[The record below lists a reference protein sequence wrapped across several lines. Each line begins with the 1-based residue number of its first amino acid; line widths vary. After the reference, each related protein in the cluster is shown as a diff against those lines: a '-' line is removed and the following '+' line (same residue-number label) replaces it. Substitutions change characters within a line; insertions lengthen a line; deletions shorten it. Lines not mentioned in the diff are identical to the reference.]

1 MRSAK
6 PTEPVTAFAPRTY
19 GRLEQV
25 TPRVYL
31 FRNVVN
37 SVVVLGDDAAAVI
50 DTQVNAPMARRLLT
64 HVREL
69 SDKPLRW
76 VINTHYHWDHTAG
89 NGVFR
94 EAGAT
99 LVSSA
104 LTREFMRTRAA
115 RQQAF
120 LASRGFDLGPEP
132 CLADETVS
140 DEREIELGNQRL
152 ILKSLGAA
160 ETDDALAVHLP
171 QEGCVAAGDT
181 VMTGSFPMFGQPVM
195 DEGLMGTPR
204 WLDTLVAIER
214 LEPDHVLP
222 GHGPVAQEAEL
233 TLLKRLERYFLDEVG
248 ARVARG
254 MPLPALLA
262 DLEAQ
267 LPAWITAIPVV
278 WGTPR
283 YAILRVYRGL
293 TRDEGD
299 EPGWQ
304 QYKPSAIPR
313 PDGARVAA
321 ACEGLTTLAPFQAAA
336 QEFAEGGDPGSAI
349 AVARCATECLPGEP
363 AAWVHLADHLI
374 RGAAHAASV
383 LEKGDFFAPARAAL
397 HRALALNPA
406 YAPAH
411 LTLGRFLVM
420 SAYRN
425 GHDPAP
431 GMTHLHH
438 VIDAAPEDAALLA
451 DAHFY
456 LGMAHRTQAD
466 EARAGAAFAAAL
478 RHDPTHHAAR
488 LALAASEDS
497 GSSKGAGRLKAQ

>member
-6 PTEPVTAFAPRTY
+6 PSERPFAPRTY

-37 SVVVLGDDAAAVI
+37 SVVVLGDDAVAVI
-50 DTQVNAPMARRLLT
+50 DTQVNAPMARRLLA
-64 HVREL
+64 HVRAL

-76 VINTHYHWDHTAG
+76 VVNTHYHWDHTAG
-89 NGVFR
+89 NGIFR

-104 LTREFMRTRAA
+104 LTREFMHTRAA

-120 LASRGFDLGPEP
+120 LASRGFELGPEP
-132 CLADETVS
+132 CLADETVTG
-140 DEREIELGNQRL
+140 EREIDLGNQRL

-204 WLDTLVAIER
+204 WLDTLAAIER
-214 LEPDHVLP
+214 LQPDHVLP
-222 GHGPVAQEAEL
+222 GHGPVAHEADL
-233 TLLKRLERYFLDEVG
+233 SLLKRLERYFLDEVG
-248 ARVARG
+248 ARVSRG
-254 MPLPALLA
+254 MPLSALLA

-267 LPAWITAIPVV
+267 LPEWITAIPVV

-293 TRDEGD
+293 VQGEGD
-299 EPGWQ
+299 KPGWQ
-304 QYKPSAIPR
+304 QYKPSAIPCSD
-313 PDGARVAA
+313 PGSVSA
-321 ACEGLTTLAPFQAAA
+321 ACEELTTVASFQTAA
-336 QEFAEGGDPGSAI
+336 QEFAEGGDPGGAI
-349 AVARCATECLPGEP
+349 AAARRATECLPDEP
-363 AAWVHLADHLI
+363 AAWVCLADHLV
-374 RGAAHAASV
+374 RGAAHVPSV

-397 HRALALNPA
+397 HHALDLDPG
-406 YAPAH
+406 YAPAR
-411 LTLGRFLVM
+411 LALGRFLVM

-425 GHDPAP
+425 GHDPTP
-431 GMTHLHH
+431 GMTHLRH

-456 LGMAHRTQAD
+456 LGLAHRTQAD
-466 EARAGAAFAAAL
+466 ERQAGAAFAAAL
-478 RHDPTHHAAR
+478 QRQPTHRAAR
-488 LALAASEDS
+488 LALAADE
-497 GSSKGAGRLKAQ
+497 RH

>member
-1 MRSAK
+1 MRSA
-6 PTEPVTAFAPRTY
+6 EPAGRPFAPRTY
-19 GRLEQV
+19 GRLERV
-25 TPRVYL
+25 TSRIYL

-37 SVVVLGDDAAAVI
+37 SVVVLGDAAVAVL
-50 DTQVNAPMARRLLT
+50 DTQVNAPMARRLLA
-64 HVREL
+64 HVRAL

-76 VINTHYHWDHTAG
+76 VVNTHYHWDHTAG

-104 LTREFMRTRAA
+104 LTREFMHTRAA

-120 LASRGFDLGPEP
+120 LASRGFEPGPEP
-132 CLADETVS
+132 CLAHETVAG
-140 DEREIELGNQRL
+140 EREIDLGNQRL
-152 ILKSLGAA
+152 VLKPLGAA

-204 WLDTLVAIER
+204 WLDTLAAIER
-214 LEPDHVLP
+214 LAPEHVLP
-222 GHGPVAQEAEL
+222 GHGPVAGEAEL
-233 TLLKRLERYFLDEVG
+233 SLLKRLERYFLDEVA
-248 ARVARG
+248 ARVTRG

-267 LPAWITAIPVV
+267 LPDWITAIPVV

-293 TRDEGD
+293 VQNHSD

-304 QYKPSAIPR
+304 QYKPSAIPC
-313 PDGARVAA
+313 PDAVRVSA
-321 ACEGLTTLAPFQAAA
+321 ACEGLTTVASFQAAA
-336 QEFAEGGDPGSAI
+336 REFAEGGDPGSAI
-349 AVARCATECLPGEP
+349 AAARRATECLPEQP
-363 AAWVHLADHLI
+363 AAWVCLADHLG
-374 RGAAHAASV
+374 RGAAHTASV
-383 LEKGDFFAPARAAL
+383 LEKGDFLAPARAAL
-397 HRALALNPA
+397 QHALDLDPA

-411 LTLGRFLVM
+411 LALGRLLVM
-420 SAYRN
+420 SAYRSGN
-425 GHDPAP
+425 DPAP
-431 GMTHLHH
+431 GMAHLHR
-438 VIDAAPEDAALLA
+438 VIDTATQDATLLS

-456 LGMAHRTQAD
+456 LGMGHRTQSD
-466 EARAGAAFAAAL
+466 EPQALAAFATAL
-478 RHDPTHHAAR
+478 RHLPTHHAAR
-488 LALAASEDS
+488 LALAAGETP
-497 GSSKGAGRLKAQ
+497 

>member
-1 MRSAK
+1 MRRPESSRYDQNRKCSK
-6 PTEPVTAFAPRTY
+6 PPERPFAPRTY

-37 SVVVLGDDAAAVI
+37 SVVVLGDDAVAVI
-50 DTQVNAPMARRLLT
+50 DTQVNAPMARRLLA

-76 VINTHYHWDHTAG
+76 AVNTHYHWDHTAG

-104 LTREFMRTRAA
+104 LTREFMHTRAA

-120 LASRGFDLGPEP
+120 LVSRGFELGPEP
-132 CLADETVS
+132 CLADETVT
-140 DEREIELGNQRL
+140 DVREIDLGNQL
-152 ILKSLGAA
+152 LVLKPLGAA

-204 WLDTLVAIER
+204 WLGTLAAIER
-214 LEPDHVLP
+214 LAPDHVLP
-222 GHGPVAQEAEL
+222 GHGPVAHEAEL
-233 TLLKRLERYFLDEVG
+233 SLLKRLERYFLDEVG

-267 LPAWITAIPVV
+267 LPEWITAIPVV

-293 TRDEGD
+293 VQGEGD

-304 QYKPSAIPR
+304 QYKPSAIPCSD
-313 PDGARVAA
+313 PGRVSA
-321 ACEGLTTLAPFQAAA
+321 ACEGLTTVASFQTAA

-349 AVARCATECLPGEP
+349 ATARRATECLPDQP
-363 AAWVHLADHLI
+363 AAWVCLADHLI
-374 RGAAHAASV
+374 RGAARTASV

-397 HRALALNPA
+397 QHALDLDPA
-406 YAPAH
+406 YAPAR
-411 LTLGRFLVM
+411 LALGRFLVM

-431 GMTHLHH
+431 GMAHLHR
-438 VIDAAPEDAALLA
+438 VIDVAPEDPVLLA

-456 LGMAHRTQAD
+456 LGMAHRTQSD
-466 EARAGAAFAAAL
+466 EPQARTAFTTAL
-478 RHDPTHHAAR
+478 RHQPTHHAAR
-488 LALAASEDS
+488 LALAASETS
-497 GSSKGAGRLKAQ
+497 